1 MKPKFIASM
10 LCAVSLFLLCS
21 CIHLP
26 SATPDTTDSPS
37 KKMLNA
43 SVSIGGKNYPSVDG
57 RGFAENF
64 PTEDVLDEEK
74 RVVKGIDYVLYSGQ
88 KRLVSGYSEYAYD
101 ENGQVVNR
109 KKYDTLGAFI
119 EECRYTQDSESGKP
133 SEVSVYDEN
142 GILSGKTT
150 YTYEKVLC
158 LTEKPFYDMLEKVVS
173 EYDADG
179 NLLGSVE
186 YEYFDTIRSIYPQ
199 KATYRDG
206 NGVITKAF
214 DFDESGDYEYLYI
227 YENGEIVETKKIG

>member
-1 MKPKFIASM
+1 
-10 LCAVSLFLLCS
+10 
-21 CIHLP
+21 
-26 SATPDTTDSPS
+26 
-37 KKMLNA
+37 MLNA
-43 SVSIGGKNYPSVDG
+43 SVSIGGKDYPSVDG

-74 RVVKGIDYVLYSGQ
+74 RVVKGIDYFLYSGQ
-88 KRLVSGYSEYAYD
+88 KKLVSGYSEYAYD

-186 YEYFDTIRSIYPQ
+186 YEYFDTIRSIYPK

-214 DFDESGDYEYLYI
+214 DFDESGDYEYIYI
-227 YENGEIVETKKIG
+227 YENGELVETKKIG

>member
-1 MKPKFIASM
+1 M
-10 LCAVSLFLLCS
+10 
-21 CIHLP
+21 
-26 SATPDTTDSPS
+26 
-37 KKMLNA
+37 
-43 SVSIGGKNYPSVDG
+43 
-57 RGFAENF
+57 
-64 PTEDVLDEEK
+64 
-74 RVVKGIDYVLYSGQ
+74 
-88 KRLVSGYSEYAYD
+88 SGYSEYAYD

-119 EECRYTQDSESGKP
+119 EECRYTRDSESGKP

-186 YEYFDTIRSIYPQ
+186 YEYFDTIRSIYPK